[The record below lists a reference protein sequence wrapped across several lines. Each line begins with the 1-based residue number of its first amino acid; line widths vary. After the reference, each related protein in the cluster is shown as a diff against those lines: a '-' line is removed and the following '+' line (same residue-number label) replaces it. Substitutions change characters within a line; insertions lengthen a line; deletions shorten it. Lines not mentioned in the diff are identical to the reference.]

1 MAVIS
6 TSLSIGAVV
15 VAVSLCATQAGAEP
29 VGRVLMSVG
38 EVVAN
43 RGGATVVLGTGI
55 NIESGDQIRTG
66 PSSSVQIRL
75 NDMSIIALKSQ
86 TIFSI
91 DEFVYAGR
99 SDGRERAF
107 FNLIAGGMRTVT
119 GLIGKANQRN
129 YAVKTPTATV
139 GIRGSGFNLTACTPA
154 APCTN
159 NDGSR
164 ARDGTYGQVF
174 DLAIFSQ
181 TSAGTQ
187 DWQKG
192 DVFLIPDPHSLGER
206 LREAPGFLAH
216 TLVERSRNA
225 GRSGGAE
232 GPTAG
237 TVQTVATDGRATQ
250 TPTPPAPLVFA
261 STESRNA
268 SGGIAVVA
276 ATTVT
281 GFIVN
286 YTLPGGSFD
295 TLSDCGSPPC
305 TSGEITSAQ
314 FNGNQLIGYS
324 TTTGPATLSAAGAA
338 VTNLQTLDLGGS
350 IIGIY
355 RLTGPLGGV
364 AAGGTPYSNPGAFLV
379 GFTNDPGVG
388 NGLALPASGNFLF
401 GGPGNSIGLMADAAG
416 NSAPISLSGSFN
428 AVSRVAS
435 FSANGTFS
443 NVTPGFGPASL
454 SFGGGGT
461 VLAGR
466 NEVHAAPVSF
476 SCTGTGCQTS
486 SGTGLADIFFL
497 RNASGL
503 KAILAN
509 GGLFGATAPGNTVV
523 FIGAG
528 RCISGPC

>member
-1 MAVIS
+1 MVRKI
-6 TSLSIGAVV
+6 LFRGAVAV
-15 VAVSLCATQAGAEP
+15 VCGLGGAPAGAQP

-43 RGGATVVLGTGI
+43 RGGSTVVLGTGI

-66 PSSSVQIRL
+66 PSSGVQVRL
-75 NDMSIIALKSQ
+75 NDSSIIALKSQ

-91 DEFVYAGR
+91 DEFVYSGR

-181 TSAGTQ
+181 TNAGTQ

-192 DVFLIPDPHSLGER
+192 DVFLIPDPNSLGER

-225 GRSGGAE
+225 GRLGGPD
-232 GPTAG
+232 GTTGGTA
-237 TVQTVATDGRATQ
+237 QTVATDGRATQ
-250 TPTPPAPLVFA
+250 TPTAPAPLVFA
-261 STESRNA
+261 ATETRNA
-268 SGGIAVVA
+268 TGGVAVVA

-286 YTLPGGSFD
+286 YTLPGGSFEG
-295 TLSDCGSPPC
+295 LGDCGTPPC
-305 TSGEITSAQ
+305 GSGEITNAQ

-324 TTTGPATLSAAGAA
+324 TATSPAALSAAGAT
-338 VTNLQTLDLGGS
+338 VTNLQTLDVGGS
-350 IIGIY
+350 MIGIY
-355 RLTGPLGGV
+355 RLTGPLSGV
-364 AAGGTPYSNPGAFLV
+364 SSGGTPYSNPGAFLV
-379 GFTNDPGVG
+379 GFTNDPAVGGGGVG
-388 NGLALPASGNFLF
+388 LPTAGIFTF

-416 NSAPISLSGSFN
+416 NSAPISLTGSFN
-428 AVSRVAS
+428 AVSRAAS

-443 NVTPGFGPASL
+443 NVAGFGSASL
-454 SFGGGGT
+454 NFSSSGT
-461 VLAGR
+461 VSGVS
-466 NEVHAAPVSF
+466 NEVKAAVVNF
-476 SCTGTGCQTS
+476 TCTGPGCQTP

-497 RNASGL
+497 RSASGI
-503 KAILAN
+503 KALVAN
-509 GGLFGATAPGNTVV
+509 GGLVGATAPGNRVV

>member
-1 MAVIS
+1 MVRKI
-6 TSLSIGAVV
+6 LLRGAVA
-15 VAVSLCATQAGAEP
+15 VAFGLGGAPAGAQP

-43 RGGATVVLGTGI
+43 RGGSTVVLGTGI

-66 PSSSVQIRL
+66 PSSGVQVRL
-75 NDMSIIALKSQ
+75 NDSSIIALKSQ

-91 DEFVYAGR
+91 DAFVYSGR
-99 SDGRERAF
+99 SDGNERAF

-181 TSAGTQ
+181 TNAGTQ

-192 DVFLIPDPHSLGER
+192 DVFLIPDPNSLGER

-225 GRSGGAE
+225 GRLGGND
-232 GPTAG
+232 GTTGGTA
-237 TVQTVATDGRATQ
+237 QTVATDGRATQ
-250 TPTPPAPLVFA
+250 TPTAPAPLVFA
-261 STESRNA
+261 ATETRNA
-268 SGGIAVVA
+268 TGGVAVVA

-286 YTLPGGSFD
+286 YTLAGGAFEG
-295 TLSDCGSPPC
+295 LGDCGTPPC
-305 TSGEITSAQ
+305 GSGDVSNAQ
-314 FNGNQLIGYS
+314 FNGNQVIGYS
-324 TTTGPATLSAAGAA
+324 TATSPAALSAAGAT
-338 VTNLQTLDLGGS
+338 VTNLQTLDVGGS
-350 IIGIY
+350 MIGIY
-355 RLTGPLGGV
+355 RLTGPLSGV
-364 AAGGTPYSNPGAFLV
+364 SSGGTPYSNPGAFLV
-379 GFTNDPGVG
+379 GFTNDPAAGGGGGVG
-388 NGLALPASGNFLF
+388 LPTAGIFTF

-416 NSAPISLSGSFN
+416 NSAPFSLVTGSFN

-443 NVTPGFGPASL
+443 NVAGFGSADL
-454 SFGGGGT
+454 SFSSSGT
-461 VLAGR
+461 VPSMS
-466 NEVHAAPVSF
+466 NEVKAAVVNF
-476 SCTGTGCQTS
+476 TCTGPGCQTS
-486 SGTGLADIFFL
+486 LGNGLADIFFL
-497 RNASGL
+497 RGASGI
-503 KAILAN
+503 KALVTS
-509 GGLFGATAPGNTVV
+509 GGLYNATAPGKTVV

>member
-1 MAVIS
+1 MVRKI
-6 TSLSIGAVV
+6 LFCGAVAV
-15 VAVSLCATQAGAEP
+15 VFGLGGVPAGAQP

-43 RGGATVVLGTGI
+43 RGGSTVVLGTGI

-66 PSSSVQIRL
+66 PSSGVQVRL
-75 NDMSIIALKSQ
+75 NDSSIIALKSQ

-91 DEFVYAGR
+91 DEFVYSGR

-129 YAVKTPTATV
+129 YAIKTPTATV

-181 TSAGTQ
+181 TNAGTQ

-192 DVFLIPDPHSLGER
+192 DVFLIPDPNSLGER

-225 GRSGGAE
+225 GRLGGTD
-232 GPTAG
+232 GTTGGTA
-237 TVQTVATDGRATQ
+237 QTVATDGRATQ
-250 TPTPPAPLVFA
+250 TPSAPAPLVFA
-261 STESRNA
+261 ATETRNA
-268 SGGIAVVA
+268 TGGVAVIA
-276 ATTVT
+276 ATTVVT

-286 YTLPGGSFD
+286 YTLAGGLFEG
-295 TLSDCGSPPC
+295 LGDCGRPPC
-305 TSGEITSAQ
+305 GSGEITNAQ
-314 FNGNQLIGYS
+314 FSGSQLIGYS
-324 TTTGPATLSAAGAA
+324 TTTSPATLSAAGAT
-338 VTNLQTLDLGGS
+338 VTNLQTLDVGGS
-350 IIGIY
+350 MIGIY
-355 RLTGPLGGV
+355 QLTGPLSGV
-364 AAGGTPYSNPGAFLV
+364 ASGGTPYSNPGAFLV
-379 GFTNDPGVG
+379 GFTNDPGAG
-388 NGLALPASGNFLF
+388 NGFALPTSGNFTF
-401 GGPGNSIGLMADAAG
+401 GGPGNSIGLMVDAAG
-416 NSAPISLSGSFN
+416 NSAPISLTGSFN
-428 AVSRVAS
+428 AVSRAAS

-443 NVTPGFGPASL
+443 NVAGFGSASL
-454 SFGGGGT
+454 IFSSSGT
-461 VLAGR
+461 VSGTS
-466 NEVHAAPVSF
+466 NEVKAAGVNF
-476 SCTGTGCQTS
+476 TCTGPGCQTP
-486 SGTGLADIFFL
+486 SGSGSADIFFL
-497 RNASGL
+497 RSASGI
-503 KAILAN
+503 KALVAN
-509 GGLFGATAPGNTVV
+509 GGLVGATGPGNRVV

-528 RCISGPC
+528 RCTSGPC